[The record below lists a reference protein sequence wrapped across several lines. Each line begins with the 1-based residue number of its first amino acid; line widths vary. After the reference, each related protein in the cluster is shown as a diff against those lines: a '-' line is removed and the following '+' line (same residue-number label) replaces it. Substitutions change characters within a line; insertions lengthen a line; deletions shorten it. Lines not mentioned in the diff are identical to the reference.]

1 METLISRVMG
11 RAISALSVIVW
22 LAAPMSISAADDRS
36 LKTLLSAVVGVRA
49 EIVSDART
57 ARTLGLERSG
67 TGIVID
73 SNGLIVT
80 VGYVI
85 LEAERVFV
93 SPMPG
98 EGPELPAKVLAY
110 DHDTGIGMLRA
121 LAPLDVA
128 PMPLGDSHPLER
140 GAPVVI
146 ASYGG
151 PQMARPSLVVDRRPY
166 AGYWEYLLENAV
178 FASPPHPL
186 FGGAAL
192 VSLRGELLGIGSLVV
207 NDAAGP
213 EQPVMGNVFIPVDLL
228 KHAMARLITNT
239 RDPETVRPWL
249 GIYTRE
255 AAEQLYVMRL
265 AQDGPAMRAGVR
277 LGERV
282 QAVNGTAVT
291 TMIEL
296 YRELWKDSRAGDS
309 FTLTLRNVSGTT
321 RDVEIKSMDRYDWL
335 KLEL

>member
-1 METLISRVMG
+1 MGTLLSRVMG
-11 RAISALSVIVW
+11 RVVSALVAACWAMMPVSGATAAEQSVE
-22 LAAPMSISAADDRS
+22 R
-36 LKTLLSAVVGVRA
+36 LLSAVVGIRS
-49 EIVSDART
+49 EIVADART
-57 ARTLGLERSG
+57 AGTLGLERSG
-67 TGIVID
+67 SGIVID
-73 SNGLIVT
+73 ANGLIVT

-85 LEAERVFV
+85 LEAKQVFV

-110 DHDTGIGMLRA
+110 DHETGIGMLRA
-121 LAPLDVA
+121 MAPLDVA
-128 PMPLGDSHPLER
+128 PMSLGDSQPLEP
-140 GAPVVI
+140 GAPVII

-151 PQMARPSLVVDRRPY
+151 PQMARPSLVVDRRAY

-192 VSLRGELLGIGSLVV
+192 ISLNGELLGIGSLVV

-213 EQPVMGNVFIPVDLL
+213 EEPVVGNMFIPVDLL
-228 KHAMARLITNT
+228 KRAMARLLTNT

-249 GIYTRE
+249 GLYTRE

-282 QAVNGTAVT
+282 YAVNGKSITS
-291 TMIEL
+291 MIE
-296 YRELWKDSRAGDS
+296 
-309 FTLTLRNVSGTT
+309 F
-321 RDVEIKSMDRYDWL
+321 
-335 KLEL
+335 